1 MTMRPEH
8 PLWEEFVDRMS
19 GPEGVNFSQEDP
31 DDVKTARWTCSGEL
45 RAARAILGT
54 MEGVDM
60 EASLAFFGH
69 YCDCEILL
77 NLVE

>member
-1 MTMRPEH
+1 M
-8 PLWEEFVDRMS
+8 
-19 GPEGVNFSQEDP
+19 
-31 DDVKTARWTCSGEL
+31 